1 MSTRSPSTTSRSAR
15 SSPAP
20 RSAADL
26 RLLERGARRNEQNRA
41 LEAEL
46 SDVAHT
52 SRTNHLIASHHAFGQ
67 SLTLGFHL
75 GFLGAV
81 AFVLLGIVAAATIGT
96 RRSSTAPDTTSKR
109 SALTSSPYS

>member
-15 SSPAP
+15 ASPAP

-26 RLLERGARRNEQNRA
+26 RLLERGARRNEQNKA

-46 SDVAHT
+46 SDGAHT

-75 GFLGAV
+75 GFLGAA
-81 AFVLLGIVAAATIGT
+81 AFALLGIIAAATIGT
-96 RRSSTAPDTTSKR
+96 RPAKAATH
-109 SALTSSPYS
+109 